1 MPEIPEMPIIP
12 PRRMD
17 GSDFSDGSDRL
28 EEGLEDSEGNGDFQ
42 KKVKGVFDEK
52 RV

>member
-1 MPEIPEMPIIP
+1 MLIIPEMPEMPIIS

-28 EEGLEDSEGNGDFQ
+28 EESLEDSEGNG
-42 KKVKGVFDEK
+42 KIRKVVL
-52 RV
+52 R